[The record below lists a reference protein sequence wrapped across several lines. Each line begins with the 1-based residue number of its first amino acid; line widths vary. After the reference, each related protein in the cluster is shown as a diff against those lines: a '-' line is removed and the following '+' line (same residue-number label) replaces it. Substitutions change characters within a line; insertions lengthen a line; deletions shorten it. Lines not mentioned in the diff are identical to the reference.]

1 MKKKFKGWFCFFL
14 ALAALM
20 LPASVM
26 PAYAYTDGLAQEAAD
41 TEKTPIKEKMPIK
54 EKTPIKEETPSD
66 EEAAPFSLSGNG
78 QLVDDISD
86 DETKQ
91 FLTIQ
96 TKNGNTFF
104 MVLDRSRNT
113 ENVYMLSLIDENDL
127 ADFLEEAGQES
138 ETEAPPIEI
147 PEPETVTETEAGA
160 EETEQEPEESGMN
173 VGALLALALLL
184 IGGIGGYY
192 YFRVIK
198 PKKEE
203 EDSESENME
212 FSDDSPYIADGQDG
226 SDEDDPQ
233 DEDEF

>member
-1 MKKKFKGWFCFFL
+1 MKKKFKKWFFFFG
-14 ALAALM
+14 ALAAVIM
-20 LPASVM
+20 PAGVM
-26 PAYAYTDGLAQEAAD
+26 PTYAYTDEVVQEVAHI
-41 TEKTPIKEKMPIK
+41 EQSPIE
-54 EKTPIKEETPSD
+54 EETSSD
-66 EEAAPFSLSGNG
+66 DEAEAAAPFSISGNG

-104 MVLDRSRNT
+104 MVLDRTRST
-113 ENVYMLSLIDENDL
+113 DNVYMLSLIDENDL
-127 ADFLEEAGQES
+127 AGFLEETGQKP
-138 ETEAPPIEI
+138 ETENPPIDI
-147 PEPETVTETEAGA
+147 PEPETIAETGS
-160 EETEQEPEESGMN
+160 EETETEPEESGMN

-184 IGGIGGYY
+184 MGGIGGYY

-226 SDEDDPQ
+226 SDDDDSQ
-233 DEDEF
+233 DEF

>member
-26 PAYAYTDGLAQEAAD
+26 QAYAYTDGLAQEAAD

-127 ADFLEEAGQES
+127 ADFLEETGQEP

-147 PEPETVTETEAGA
+147 PEPETVAEIEAGA

-233 DEDEF
+233 DEF

>member
-66 EEAAPFSLSGNG
+66 EEAAPFSISGNG

-147 PEPETVTETEAGA
+147 PEPETVVETEAGA

>member
-1 MKKKFKGWFCFFL
+1 MKKKFKGLLCLFL
-14 ALAALM
+14 ALAAAVM
-20 LPASVM
+20 PAGAM
-26 PAYAYTDGLAQEAAD
+26 PAYAYTGGAAQEAAV
-41 TEKTPIKEKMPIK
+41 E
-54 EKTPIKEETPSD
+54 EETPAAGETPPEKES
-66 EEAAPFSLSGNG
+66 APFSVSGNG

-127 ADFLEEAGQES
+127 AGFLEETGQEL
-138 ETEAPPIEI
+138 ETEDPPIEI
-147 PEPETVTETEAGA
+147 PEPETVAETEAEPEA
-160 EETEQEPEESGMN
+160 IEPEESGMN

-184 IGGIGGYY
+184 MGGIGGYY

-198 PKKEE
+198 PKKED

-212 FSDDSPYIADGQDG
+212 FSDDSPYIADGQG
-226 SDEDDPQ
+226 SSDEYDLQ
-233 DEDEF
+233 DEDE

>member
-127 ADFLEEAGQES
+127 ADFLEETGQEP
-138 ETEAPPIEI
+138 ETETPPIEI
-147 PEPETVTETEAGA
+147 PEPETVAEIEAGA

-233 DEDEF
+233 DEF

>member
-1 MKKKFKGWFCFFL
+1 MKKKFKGWLCFFL

-20 LPASVM
+20 LPAGVM
-26 PAYAYTDGLAQEAAD
+26 PAYAYTDGLAQETAD

-66 EEAAPFSLSGNG
+66 EEAAPFSISGNG

-127 ADFLEEAGQES
+127 ADFLEETGQEP
-138 ETEAPPIEI
+138 ETEATPIEI
-147 PEPETVTETEAGA
+147 PEPETVAETEAGA
-160 EETEQEPEESGMN
+160 EETEPEPEESGMN

-212 FSDDSPYIADGQDG
+212 FSDDSPYIADRQDG
-226 SDEDDPQ
+226 SDEDAPQ

>member
-1 MKKKFKGWFCFFL
+1 MT
-14 ALAALM
+14 
-20 LPASVM
+20 PAGIMS
-26 PAYAYTDGLAQEAAD
+26 AYAYVDASAQETAN
-41 TEKTPIKEKMPIK
+41 TEEKPIKK
-54 EKTPIKEETPSD
+54 EKPVKEKAPVKEETLTD
-66 EEAAPFSLSGNG
+66 DEAAPFSISGNG

-113 ENVYMLSLIDENDL
+113 ENVYMLSLIDEDDL
-127 ADFLEEAGQES
+127 ADFLEETAQEP
-138 ETEAPPIEI
+138 EPEDPLIEI
-147 PEPETVTETEAGA
+147 PEPETAAEAEA
-160 EETEQEPEESGMN
+160 DPEETEPEPEESGMN

-192 YFRVIK
+192 YFRIIK

-212 FSDDSPYIADGQDG
+212 FSDDSPYIVDGQDG

-233 DEDEF
+233 DEF

>member
-14 ALAALM
+14 ALAALV
-20 LPASVM
+20 LPAGVM
-26 PAYAYTDGLAQEAAD
+26 PAYAYTDELAQETAD

-66 EEAAPFSLSGNG
+66 EEAAPFLISGNG

-127 ADFLEEAGQES
+127 ADFLEETGQEP

-147 PEPETVTETEAGA
+147 PEPETVAETEAGA

-203 EDSESENME
+203 EDSENENME

-226 SDEDDPQ
+226 SDEDDPK
-233 DEDEF
+233 DEDGF

>member
-14 ALAALM
+14 ALAAVM
-20 LPASVM
+20 LQAGVM
-26 PAYAYTDGLAQEAAD
+26 PAYAYTDELAQEAAD
-41 TEKTPIKEKMPIK
+41 TEKA
-54 EKTPIKEETPSD
+54 PIKEETPSD
-66 EEAAPFSLSGNG
+66 EEAAPFSISGNG

-113 ENVYMLSLIDENDL
+113 ENVYMLSLIDENDM
-127 ADFLEEAGQES
+127 ADFLEETGQEP

-147 PEPETVTETEAGA
+147 PEPETVAEIEVGA

-173 VGALLALALLL
+173 VGALLVLALLL